1 MSLAVAWGAV
11 WPHRSWLRVA
21 GRGLVPVVVGSWF
34 GSFSRAASDTLQ
46 LTATGAEPALL
57 AGLVGVVVYLG
68 VVYWRAGELAVIGQ
82 QRQPQRLGQR
92 HVHAV
97 VGGEI
102 VPQLEHAGLQRLHR
116 MTHDPQARVVGQ
128 HLTSPGGRDLP
139 RRGDRQA
146 SHDAGDLGVDQ
157 GRSMDGARE
166 ALAQQVVALP
176 AGQQPDDDRAVNDVG
191 HRRPSLADDRNS
203 SMV

>member
-68 VVYWRAGELAVIGQ
+68 VVYWRGGELAVIGQ

-92 HVHAV
+92 HVYAG
-97 VGGEI
+97 VGGEV
-102 VPQLEHAGLQRLHR
+102 VPKLEQAGLQRLHG

-128 HLTSPGGRDLP
+128 HLTCAHSRDAP
-139 RRGDRQA
+139 QRASDR
-146 SHDAGDLGVDQ
+146 VDD
-157 GRSMDGARE
+157 SA
-166 ALAQQVVALP
+166 AP
-176 AGQQPDDDRAVNDVG
+176 A
-191 HRRPSLADDRNS
+191 
-203 SMV
+203 